1 MGESKVDISYIDSG
15 YIWSRNF
22 MESFLKFLSSIKKEI
37 EGVSE
42 KAFIDMEIE
51 IINAY
56 RELQLNIKDLNLI
69 MNCRTKG
76 DDNSNFGGLQCCS
89 FASKIVN
96 SINKYFKNSDYIKS
110 SNDDDPGS
118 ECENDRRELYH
129 ALQKIKQ
136 KALIDKKYAFNFE
149 CETRQ
154 KYLSYGKDDSKD
166 IFENSGYTF

>member
-56 RELQLNIKDLNLI
+56 REQKVTITLILEVCSVALLQVKLLI
-69 MNCRTKG
+69 
-76 DDNSNFGGLQCCS
+76 Q
-89 FASKIVN
+89 
-96 SINKYFKNSDYIKS
+96 
-110 SNDDDPGS
+110 
-118 ECENDRRELYH
+118 
-129 ALQKIKQ
+129 
-136 KALIDKKYAFNFE
+136 
-149 CETRQ
+149 
-154 KYLSYGKDDSKD
+154 
-166 IFENSGYTF
+166 